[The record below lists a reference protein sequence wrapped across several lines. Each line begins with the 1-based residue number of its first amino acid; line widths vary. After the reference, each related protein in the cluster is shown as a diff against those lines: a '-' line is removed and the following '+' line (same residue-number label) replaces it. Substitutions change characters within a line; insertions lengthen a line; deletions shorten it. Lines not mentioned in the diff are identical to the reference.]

1 MPRCSGTVRVT
12 SDCARPGSVD
22 VTLTRIDEK
31 IVSAD
36 GGASLVLDMQQKP
49 PTLDY
54 NPQDIAYRGKRRG

>member
-1 MPRCSGTVRVT
+1 
-12 SDCARPGSVD
+12 
-22 VTLTRIDEK
+22 
-31 IVSAD
+31 VSAD